1 MGIKVEAI
9 EAYKMYLAFKQ
20 HFSSKSYDYF
30 KYNGRVRV
38 SNDAFFK
45 RKDKFF
51 FGKLAREKGNF
62 LEKYLLANFLK
73 SDKVWVGDL
82 LSDDSEV
89 VYSNW
94 LKIQESLTYTFK
106 NEVDFLGDVD
116 NFDDEFKV
124 VDGQHPSILR
134 MFFQNKI
141 SLETLVI
148 LDDVLKFTKKWD
160 KEIEDTV
167 LYPEVA
173 KKIAKYRPFLTYDKP
188 KYRKILKEIVLT

>member
-1 MGIKVEAI
+1 MEAI
-9 EAYKMYLAFKQ
+9 DAYKMYLAFKQ

-45 RKDKFF
+45 RRDKFF
-51 FGKLAREKGNF
+51 FGKLAKEKGKF

-82 LSDDSEV
+82 LSEDSEDN
-89 VYSNW
+89 YSNW

-106 NEVDFLGDVD
+106 NEVDFLADVD
-116 NFDDEFKV
+116 DFDKEFSV
-124 VDGQHPSILR
+124 IDGQHPNVLR
-134 MFFQNKI
+134 MYFQKKI

-148 LDDVLKFTKKWD
+148 LDDILGFTRKWD

-173 KKIAKYRPFLTYDKP
+173 TKIRKYRPFLTYDKP
-188 KYRKILKEIVLT
+188 KYRKILKDIVLT

>member
-1 MGIKVEAI
+1 MEAI
-9 EAYKMYLAFKQ
+9 DAYKMYLAFKQ

-45 RKDKFF
+45 RRDKFF
-51 FGKLAREKGNF
+51 FGKLAKEKGKF

-82 LSDDSEV
+82 LSEDSESN
-89 VYSNW
+89 YSNW

-106 NEVDFLGDVD
+106 NEVDFLADVD
-116 NFDDEFKV
+116 SFDNEFAV
-124 VDGQHPSILR
+124 IDGQHPNILR
-134 MFFQNKI
+134 MYFQKKI

-148 LDDVLKFTKKWD
+148 LDDILGFTRKWD
-160 KEIEDTV
+160 KEIEDPV

-173 KKIAKYRPFLTYDKP
+173 VKIRKYRPFLTYDKP